1 MKRSLILVLSMFL
14 TFIVAPSAKADL
26 TFNGDVSCPAD
37 HPVKGSEVNA
47 TTGERFTHCST
58 ETAWSAYLIG
68 GDLLEAYNN
77 SGGTLDITEAVTQY
91 RQEQQSISDQRAK
104 AEADAIAEA
113 NANPGQQICKTWS
126 YTSTYNGSGGGGVC
140 TTTPVQAKSIDNT
153 LAAAKIAEIRAR
165 LEADPQYATLRRA
178 EANATTG
185 INIVIDYSAA
195 ERAAALDQWAINMA
209 GNELAKAAASKK
221 AAKNPGLRV
230 CSDWA
235 VGEQTGQQ
243 CDYVPVALTSKAI
256 LTSVTDQ
263 LDGLELSAALDK
275 KVNKFVKVVDIA
287 IPNTTSAK
295 AVTIPKAPKGMSQVI
310 TVENPD
316 DCSAKGRKV
325 KIDKGALC
333 EISIALTVA
342 EGIDVNFAQ
351 TIKRN

>member
-1 MKRSLILVLSMFL
+1 MKRSLILILSLFL
-14 TFIVAPSAKADL
+14 TFIVAPSAQADL
-26 TFNGDVSCPAD
+26 RFDGDVSCPAD

-47 TTGERFTHCST
+47 TTGERFTNCST

-77 SGGTLDITEAVTQY
+77 SGGTLDITEAVNEY
-91 RQEQQSISDQRAK
+91 RQEQQSISDQRAR
-104 AEADAIAEA
+104 AEAEAIAEA

-140 TTTPVQAKSIDNT
+140 TIIPVQAKSIDTN

-165 LEADPQYATLRRA
+165 LESDPQYATLRRA

-185 INIVIDYSAA
+185 VNTVIDYSAA
-195 ERAAALDQWAINMA
+195 ERAAALDEWAVNMA
-209 GNELAKAAASKK
+209 GNELAKEAASKK

-235 VGEQTGQQ
+235 VGGQSGQQ

-256 LTSVTDQ
+256 LSSVTEQ

-275 KVNKFVKVVDIA
+275 KINKFVKAVDVA

-295 AVTIPKAPKGMSQVI
+295 TVTIPKAPKGLTQVI

-342 EGIDVNFAQ
+342 QDVEINFAQ
-351 TIKRN
+351 TVKRR